1 MQLKNGLFFVQLV
14 SLYRTLEICQF
25 SEIFSFHKYVMKQ
38 IRDLKKKTDVFWPR
52 ANNSRRDNQK
62 NVSCVPC
69 ITVTDRLISNR
80 GRGPSYWPN
89 RNECK

>member
-38 IRDLKKKTDVFWPR
+38 IRDLKKKRMFSGREQTIHGVIIRKMFHVFR
-52 ANNSRRDNQK
+52 VLQS
-62 NVSCVPC
+62 
-69 ITVTDRLISNR
+69 LID
-80 GRGPSYWPN
+80 
-89 RNECK
+89 